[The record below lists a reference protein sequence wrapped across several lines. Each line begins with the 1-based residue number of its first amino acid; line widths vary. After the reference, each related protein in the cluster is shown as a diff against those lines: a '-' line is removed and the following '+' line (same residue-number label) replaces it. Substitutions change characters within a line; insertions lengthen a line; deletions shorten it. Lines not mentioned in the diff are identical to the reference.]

1 MLFLNPKRSRSLAS
15 FYTQVITSVTYKT
28 HPNPSHIQVGLMQF
42 NATDEPTLHTVLQ
55 TAFQALP
62 QITDA
67 GYTGYAIV
75 GNGSFAAI
83 FLQPNATQEAFN
95 ATFSPLYALTGHP
108 NVSGQIGSIDFSTWI
123 EYCNTFLMDPNIATN
138 VMDSSRL
145 LEPEVLLNR
154 TKELVDLIFD
164 FDAFSAGFNFSTSS
178 PPTFSFNNHGTFPD

>member
-1 MLFLNPKRSRSLAS
+1 MLFLNPKISHSRAS

-28 HPNPSHIQVGLMQF
+28 HPNPSHIQVGLVQF
-42 NATDEPTLHTVLQ
+42 NATDEPTLRTVLQ
-55 TAFQALP
+55 AAFQALP

-75 GNGSFAAI
+75 GNGSLAAI
-83 FLQPNATQEAFN
+83 FLQPNATQETFN
-95 ATFSPLYALTGHP
+95 ATFAPLYELTSHP

-154 TKELVDLIFD
+154 TRELVDLALE

-178 PPTFSFNNHGTFPD
+178 PPTFSFNNHRTFHD